1 MTSLDP
7 LATELV
13 LRRAV
18 ELTTVEPSTGLV
30 ELTPSAV
37 AAIAAEV
44 GVPAATVAA
53 AIAEHQAGADVKRNL
68 VDRLVGP
75 GVVWARRSSGASEA
89 ATRERAEQWL
99 SVGHGLSTRV
109 RPDGVVVANK
119 KRGVVGAI
127 AAGARRARG
136 TGGLSRVRQVQV
148 AAVDVDDTPGAVC
161 LVADITNKRSEAV
174 AGGAALATGGAL
186 FVGLV
191 AIFTGPLTFIAL
203 PAVAGAG
210 AAVSRVAH
218 RSTVRRVTDDVE
230 VTIDGI
236 ATGESPQRPVNWP
249 KRS

>member
-174 AGGAALATGGAL
+174 AGGAAL